1 MRGIILAGGAGTRL
15 YPVTSQVNKH
25 FAPVYDKPMIYYPFS
40 TLLLAGVDE
49 FLIITRPEDA
59 TLFQNLFGSGDRFGV
74 SISYAEQE
82 RPGGIAEA
90 FIVGKDFVRG
100 ESVVLI
106 LGDNLFYGPDFGHT
120 LAQYAN
126 PDGVHIFGAQVENP
140 RAYGVIEFDED
151 GNVIS
156 IEEKPLQPRSH
167 FAVPGLYFYAGDVV
181 EQVKRIKPSA
191 RGELEIS
198 DLNQVYLDEGRLT
211 ATMLSRGNAWLDT
224 GNVGSLHDAAT
235 FIRAVELRQGLKIG
249 CPEEIAWRMGR
260 LSSQQLASQIENM
273 PTSDY
278 RDYLNGLLHA

>member
-15 YPVTSQVNKH
+15 YPVTAQVNKH
-25 FAPVYDKPMIYYPFS
+25 FAAVYDKPMIYYPFS

-49 FLIITRPEDA
+49 FLIITRPQD
-59 TLFQNLFGSGDRFGV
+59 TNLFQGLLGDGSRFGV
-74 SISYAEQE
+74 SISYAIQD

-90 FIVGKDFVRG
+90 FIVGKDFIAG
-100 ESVVLI
+100 EPVALI

-126 PDGVHIFGAQVENP
+126 PNGAHIFGSQVENP
-140 RAYGVIEFDED
+140 REYGVLEFGKD

-156 IEEKPLQPRSH
+156 IEEKPENPKSH
-167 FAVPGLYFYAGDVV
+167 FAVPGLYFYAADVV

-198 DLNQVYLDEGRLT
+198 DLNQLYLNDGRLT

-224 GNVGSLHDAAT
+224 GSVGSLHDAAT
-235 FIRAVELRQGLKIG
+235 FVRAVELRQGLKIG

-260 LSSQQLASQIENM
+260 LTTDQLLVQTELM
-273 PTSDY
+273 PIGDY
-278 RDYLNGLLHA
+278 REYLTRMVRH